1 MLIHSIIRPLLFAG
15 LTAASVI
22 GTAAAQERAQDP
34 IQLVAPR
41 TPLKLRDAISRVM
54 DANPR
59 LAGQKFALSAADA
72 RRDQAALR
80 PAFEVGVEA
89 EDIFGTD
96 RLSRFDDATVTL
108 QLSTVLELGGKRGNR
123 IGTAERERDLLLTEL
138 DAEKLDIIAEVTRR
152 FIRVVAAQREVTLA
166 KRSLELATNTR
177 KAVAFRVSAGRG
189 AVVEERNAE
198 VALTRAEIEKSRAE
212 TGVLQAWQSL
222 SAMWGGVAAGSME
235 AAAELFTLPEL
246 GAMAA
251 LDTMLQQNPNL
262 ARFASERRVE
272 EAKLRL
278 AESQATPDV
287 TVGAGVRRLE
297 ADRSNAFVLSFS
309 MPLGT
314 ASRSAPYAAEARSKL
329 QQVDFREQAARAE
342 LKATLSALYQE
353 AAQRGSELAL
363 LREKAVPQAESASDL
378 TQSGFS
384 AGRFSLLELLNAQQ
398 QLIELQRSAIDA
410 AVAYHNAVIE
420 IERLTARSVSAADE
434 TNTSR

>member
-1 MLIHSIIRPLLFAG
+1 MLIHSIVRPLLLAG
-15 LTAASVI
+15 MTVISVV
-22 GTAAAQERAQDP
+22 GVTAAQELAQDP
-34 IQLVAPR
+34 IQVVAPGKPI
-41 TPLKLRDAISRVM
+41 TLRDAIARVM
-54 DANPR
+54 DTNPR
-59 LAGQKFALSAADA
+59 LAGQKFALAASDA

-80 PAFEVGVEA
+80 PAFQVGLEA

-96 RLSRFDDATVTL
+96 RLSKFDDATITL

-123 IGTAERERDLLLTEL
+123 IGAAERERGLLLTEL

-152 FIRVVAAQREVTLA
+152 FIRVVAVQREVTLA

-177 KAVAFRVSAGRG
+177 KAVALRVSTGRG
-189 AVVEERNAE
+189 AAVEERNAE
-198 VALTRAEIEKSRAE
+198 IALTRAEIEKSRAE

-222 SAMWGGVAAGSME
+222 SAMWGGDAGGSM
-235 AAAELFTLPEL
+235 AVAAELFTLPDL

-251 LDTMLQQNPNL
+251 LDAMLLQNPNL

-278 AESQATPDV
+278 AESQATPDLS
-287 TVGAGVRRLE
+287 VGAGVRRLE

-314 ASRSAPYAAEARSKL
+314 GSRSAPYAAEARSKL
-329 QQVDFREQAARAE
+329 QQLDFREQAARAE

-353 AAQRGSELAL
+353 ASQRGSELAL

-384 AGRFSLLELLNAQQ
+384 AGRFSLLELLTAQQ

-410 AVAYHNAVIE
+410 AVAYHNALIE
-420 IERLTARSVSAADE
+420 IERLTARSASAGVG
-434 TNTSR
+434 N

>member
-1 MLIHSIIRPLLFAG
+1 MLIHSILKPLLVAG
-15 LTAASVI
+15 LATLVAA
-22 GTAAAQERAQDP
+22 GAARAQEQAQDR
-34 IQLVAPR
+34 IQLVAPG
-41 TPLKLRDAISRVM
+41 TPLTLREAIARVM

-59 LAGQKFALSAADA
+59 LASQKFVLAAADA

-80 PAFEVGVEA
+80 PAFEVGLEA
-89 EDIFGTD
+89 EDIFGSD
-96 RLSRFDDATVTL
+96 RISTFDDATVTL

-123 IGTAERERDLLLTEL
+123 IGAADRERDLLLTEF

-177 KAVAFRVSAGRG
+177 KAVASRVAAGRG
-189 AVVEERNAE
+189 AAVEERNAD

-212 TGVLQAWQSL
+212 TGVLQARQSL
-222 SAMWGGVAAGSME
+222 SAMWGGVAMGSME

-246 GAMAA
+246 GAMSA
-251 LDTMLQQNPNL
+251 LDAMLQQNPNL
-262 ARFASERRVE
+262 MRFASERRVE
-272 EAKLRL
+272 ESKLRL
-278 AESQATPDV
+278 AESQATPDL

-314 ASRSAPYAAEARSKL
+314 GSRSAPFAAEARSKL
-329 QQVDFREQAARAE
+329 QQVDYREQAARAE

-353 AAQRGSELAL
+353 AAQRGSEMSL

-378 TQSGFS
+378 AQSGFS
-384 AGRFSLLELLNAQQ
+384 AGRFSLLELLNTQQ
-398 QLIELQRSAIDA
+398 QLIELQRAAIDA

-420 IERLTARSVSAADE
+420 IERLTARSASADAGK
-434 TNTSR
+434 